1 MKIEFL
7 KEAKN
12 LQELKSL
19 YFKLA
24 KKYHPDVNGGN
35 LEIMKI
41 INNEYDYLKT
51 VLKNAK
57 DTRKA
62 EHENSE
68 SLEGFKEIIN
78 ILIRFPKITIEIVGS
93 WVWISGCGT
102 FAIKEDILY
111 KKLNCRY
118 SKAQKKFY
126 WYEGIEGNNKK
137 YKGGFLKKAI
147 DKYGITVIE
156 SNNNNPYVLA

>member
-51 VLKNAK
+51 VLKNA
-57 DTRKA
+57 DNTERK
-62 EHENSE
+62 HMENTE
-68 SLEGFKEIIN
+68 SMEGFRGIIEM
-78 ILIRFPKITIEIVGS
+78 LIKYPKIKIEIVNK
-93 WVWISGCGT
+93 WLWISGYGT

-111 KKLNCRY
+111 NTLHCRY